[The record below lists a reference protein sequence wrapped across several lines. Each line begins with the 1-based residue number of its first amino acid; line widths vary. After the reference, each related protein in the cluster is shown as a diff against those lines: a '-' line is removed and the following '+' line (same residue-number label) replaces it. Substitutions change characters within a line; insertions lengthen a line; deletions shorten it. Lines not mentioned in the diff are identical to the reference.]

1 LPVSNAPKWPKCV
14 AKYIANAAK
23 NSNPATKKRVDKKSA
38 LFFVAARQ
46 FKGML
51 EGKIRTKI
59 KNSLAQSNKK
69 SKTGYPHA
77 SSKTM
82 TVRPLLLAVTL
93 IYGLWSGPKLCAGNL
108 HRQLNCPPAPW
119 QLSLAQA
126 YKNGIASYQ
135 KKDYNRAISE
145 FKIYQASQLEPG
157 ATNYYLGLCY
167 YQLKDFPQATR
178 AFEDVLRQAHVPE
191 EAHFAQIMLKDIET
205 RRITQEISPKAPARA
220 PTAQEN
226 QKLRLRQALNKRVEQ
241 EALAIIDSATQR
253 SQKILDAAKLE
264 INEVQKLAQEELERM
279 ENRNVF
285 VSGYGILPGF
295 TEDEKRAVWQK
306 AHQKMETIRACAKE
320 ESDEIL
326 QRAKLNAKQHLAE
339 RLLTEEHQFVRS
351 YKR

>member
-1 LPVSNAPKWPKCV
+1 
-14 AKYIANAAK
+14 
-23 NSNPATKKRVDKKSA
+23 
-38 LFFVAARQ
+38 
-46 FKGML
+46 
-51 EGKIRTKI
+51 
-59 KNSLAQSNKK
+59 
-69 SKTGYPHA
+69 
-77 SSKTM
+77 M

-93 IYGLWSGPKLCAGNL
+93 ISGLWSGPKLCAGNL
-108 HRQLNCPPAPW
+108 HRQLNCPAAPW

-126 YKNGIASYQ
+126 YKNGIDCYH
-135 KKDYNRAISE
+135 KKDYKRAISE
-145 FKIYQASQLEPG
+145 FKIYQASQLAPG

-178 AFEDVLRQAHVPE
+178 AFEDVLRHTHAPE
-191 EAHFAQIMLKDIET
+191 EEHFAQVMLKDIET
-205 RRITQEISPKAPARA
+205 RRTTQGTSASPPVPA
-220 PTAQEN
+220 TAQEN
-226 QKLRLRQALNKRVEQ
+226 QKVRLRQALNKRVEQ

-264 INEVQKLAQEELERM
+264 IEEVQKLAQEELERM
-279 ENRNVF
+279 ENRNIF
-285 VSGYGILPGF
+285 VAGYGIIPGF

-306 AHQKMETIRACAKE
+306 AHQKMETIRARAKE